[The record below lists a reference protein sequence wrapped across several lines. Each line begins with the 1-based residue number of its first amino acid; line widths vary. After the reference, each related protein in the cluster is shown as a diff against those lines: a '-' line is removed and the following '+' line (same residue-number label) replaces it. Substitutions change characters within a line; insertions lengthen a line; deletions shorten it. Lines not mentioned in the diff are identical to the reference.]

1 MGCSTSRQVP
11 CSLNKAIRRSC
22 SAAFLSGLTIILTP
36 LLNTHLAAPDW
47 QALLQRET
55 PPELSIRRKQSLA
68 LLSGKRVLVTGAGGC
83 IGSALAKTVAQS
95 GARELILLDASE
107 GALYNVHQ
115 ALVGSNMTTPHFP
128 ILASACDI
136 AALSRLFERHQP
148 EIVFHAAAFKH
159 VPLMESNPFAA
170 VANNALGTQTLS
182 EVMARYSCEQLLMVS
197 TDKAVA
203 PSSIMGASKRI
214 AELILLTRSTS
225 PIYMKAV
232 RLGNVLGSS
241 GSVVP
246 LFEQQ
251 ITQGGPVTVSHPD
264 VHRYFMTLTEA
275 TDTLLGALSP
285 EAPIGIS
292 VPELGE
298 PIRILDLAQF
308 LIGQQQIPIVFTELR
323 PGDKMEESLISP
335 SESYRNDS
343 NGSLRAVNS
352 PALSSSEL
360 SSLLND
366 LRRAIQMSDLPSLLE
381 TVQRMV
387 PEYYPSHS
395 LRMISNAMVNA

>member
-1 MGCSTSRQVP
+1 M
-11 CSLNKAIRRSC
+11 A
-22 SAAFLSGLTIILTP
+22 P
-36 LLNTHLAAPDW
+36 LRNTHLATFDW
-47 QALLQRET
+47 QAFLQRET
-55 PPELSIRRKQSLA
+55 PPELSIRREQSLA
-68 LLSGKRVLVTGAGGC
+68 RLSGKRVLITGVGGC
-83 IGSALAKTVAQS
+83 IGSALAKAVAQS
-95 GARELILLDASE
+95 GVHELILLDASE
-107 GALYNVHQ
+107 GTLYNIHQ
-115 ALVGSNMTTPHFP
+115 TLVGLKIMPSHFP
-128 ILASACDI
+128 VLASVCDF
-136 AALSRLFERHQP
+136 AAVTSLFERHQP

-170 VANNALGTQTLS
+170 VANNALGTQILV
-182 EVMARYSCEQLLMVS
+182 EVASKYSCEQLLMVS
-197 TDKAVA
+197 TDKAVV

-214 AELILLTRSTS
+214 AELILLDRSIS
-225 PIYMKAV
+225 PVYMKAV

-251 ITQGGPVTVSHPD
+251 IAQGGPVTVSHPD
-264 VHRYFMTLTEA
+264 VRRYFMTLTEA

-343 NGSLRAVNS
+343 NGFLRAVNS

-360 SSLLND
+360 LSLLND

-381 TVQRMV
+381 IVQRMV